1 MESILAALK
10 NDKNKMNKY
19 MTEYF
24 EKNAIPGN
32 RNSLQNIVDNMI
44 AASSASNLDCMK
56 DCIINLHAVGDKFDL
71 NHDERTCVY
80 AAAERA
86 NNLHTGNDI
95 AQLYDMLD
103 VADFAKN
110 SEILP
115 LLNEMPT
122 H

>member
-10 NDKNKMNKY
+10 DDKHKMNKC
-19 MTEYF
+19 MTENF
-24 EKNAIPGN
+24 EKNAIPGD
-32 RNSLQNIVDNMI
+32 RQSLQNIVDTMI

-56 DCIINLHAVGDKFDL
+56 DCIINLHALGDNFDL
-71 NHDERTCVY
+71 GHDERMCVY

-86 NNLHTGNDI
+86 SNLQTGNDV
-95 AQLYDMLD
+95 AQLYNMLD
-103 VADFAKN
+103 ITDFAKD

-115 LLNEMPT
+115 LLNEISK